1 MAIAH
6 ERAMSGGL
14 DSRSVANDGRWGNDA
29 GSELVLAQSGAAL
42 SGLYRTRLGA
52 AEHGRDYPLVGWRN
66 RRCLGFSV
74 AWGPDSESLT
84 SWTGLIDVMPDRT
97 LMISAMWLLVS
108 GTSLK
113 RDGEQAVIKDST
125 GWEAF
130 RTQSAVFRRLWDG
143 IRTYAGSD
151 SQPDRQKAR
160 AGNRA
165 GLRSTNGRSA
175 GKFAVDDFPVSG
187 GLCQPEAL
195 RFTAASRPRSL
206 ATS

>member
-108 GTSLK
+108 GTNLK

-130 RTQSAVFRRLWDG
+130 RTQSAVFRRL
-143 IRTYAGSD
+143 
-151 SQPDRQKAR
+151 
-160 AGNRA
+160 
-165 GLRSTNGRSA
+165 
-175 GKFAVDDFPVSG
+175 
-187 GLCQPEAL
+187 
-195 RFTAASRPRSL
+195 
-206 ATS
+206 